1 MLVVPFPIG
10 CSCSM
15 HVLVGA
21 RVQLIFGGIPRE
33 CDILGPAPPPPD
45 KAIIGKGV
53 CAAVTMNI
61 SKALLTL
68 TLLGIRDDTDVGWV
82 VGGG

>member
-1 MLVVPFPIG
+1 
-10 CSCSM
+10 M
-15 HVLVGA
+15 HVLVGVK
-21 RVQLIFGGIPRE
+21 VQLIFGGIPRE
-33 CDILGPAPPPPD
+33 CDILGSAPPPD

-82 VGGG
+82 AGGD